1 MLVSGFALTV
11 LNAKEEET
19 HLFAVGQAGY
29 ILKSSSGQ
37 LLGVDLY
44 LSECGERI
52 EKDIGFKRL
61 LPAIF
66 KPSELIFDYI
76 IATHAHFD
84 HFDMDAIP
92 DLMSNEKTQLYAS
105 VGCGQEIEKLDIT
118 SERIVYVQQGDTI
131 EAGDYVLEFVS
142 CDHGVAAPDAVGV
155 VVEVDGKKIYIT
167 GDTCLRLDRKE
178 EYIEKGPFDVMIG
191 PINGAY
197 GNLNEQ
203 NYVDLSEALNPE
215 LTIPCHYGMF
225 AAHGGNPGV
234 FIKKMN
240 EQCPNNKYYL
250 MALGEGII
258 I

>member
-1 MLVSGFALTV
+1 M
-11 LNAKEEET
+11 
-19 HLFAVGQAGY
+19 
-29 ILKSSSGQ
+29 
-37 LLGVDLY
+37 
-44 LSECGERI
+44 
-52 EKDIGFKRL
+52 
-61 LPAIF
+61 
-66 KPSELIFDYI
+66 
-76 IATHAHFD
+76 
-84 HFDMDAIP
+84 
-92 DLMSNEKTQLYAS
+92 
-105 VGCGQEIEKLDIT
+105 
-118 SERIVYVQQGDTI
+118 
-131 EAGDYVLEFVS
+131 LEFVS